1 MRTETRDKIIVLAV
15 SFGLFLG
22 GVAALGMERG
32 GPRTAL
38 LAACMAGLFGM
49 AVRQTRRLRRRR
61 GPGSGA
67 QK

>member
-1 MRTETRDKIIVLAV
+1 MSTETRDKIVVLAG

-32 GPRTAL
+32 RTRTIL
-38 LAACMAGLFGM
+38 LAACMAGLLGM
-49 AVRQTRRLRRRR
+49 ALRQTLRLRKRR
-61 GPGSGA
+61 GPGAGP

>member
-1 MRTETRDKIIVLAV
+1 MRTKTRDKIIVLAV

-32 GPRTAL
+32 GPRTIL
-38 LAACMAGLFGM
+38 LGACMAGLLGM
-49 AVRQTRRLRRRR
+49 ALRQTWRLSRRR
-61 GPGSGA
+61 GPGAGP